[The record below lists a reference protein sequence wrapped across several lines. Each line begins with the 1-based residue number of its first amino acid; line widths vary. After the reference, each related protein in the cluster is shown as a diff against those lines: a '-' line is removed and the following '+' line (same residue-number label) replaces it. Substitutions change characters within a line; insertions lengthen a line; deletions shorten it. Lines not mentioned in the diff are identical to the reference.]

1 MYKLELHAHS
11 KPVSDCATASARE
24 VIEAY
29 KAAGYQGIVSTN
41 HINFPTF
48 RSMPDASWDEKMD
61 FYMSGYHELVKE
73 AGDDFD
79 VLFGCEINL
88 SKRGQGYIPNDY
100 LVFGVT
106 EEWLRA
112 MGDVRDFT
120 LKQLSEEVRRAGF
133 LLVGAHPFRYGCVI
147 ADDTLLDGVEVYNGN
162 KWHDSHDY
170 LTQLWAE
177 KKNLIQTTGSDF
189 HAPQDLTVGGI
200 ETEERI
206 TDNEKLLKTLRSGNY
221 RLIRP

>member
-11 KPVSDCATASARE
+11 SPVSDCATATPKE
-24 VIEAY
+24 VISAY
-29 KAAGYQGIVSTN
+29 RKAGYHGIVSTN
-41 HINFPTF
+41 HINLFTF
-48 RSMPDASWDEKMD
+48 KRMDDASWQEKMD
-61 FYMSGYHELVKE
+61 FFMDGFHALEKE
-73 AGDDFD
+73 AGDGFD

-88 SKRGQGYIPNDY
+88 TRRGEHYIPNDY

-112 MGDVRDFT
+112 MGDVREMT
-120 LKQLSEEVRRAGF
+120 LQQLSEESRKAGF